1 MNRKQLEELG
11 LEKEAID
18 TIMDLNGQAINQ
30 AKAEAEEAKAT
41 ATNLQAEIDKREA
54 DFEELRNKAKDTEEL
69 ESKLSTLSSEYDEY
83 KQTTAQ
89 REQEIKVNSAL
100 KLALA
105 KSGTIDEVA
114 LKAHLNLEDVKLSE
128 DGALEGIDEQLTT
141 LKEEKAYLFGEKRN
155 TGLPHGKPPVK
166 ETDEDII
173 KKTLGLK

>member
-30 AKAEAEEAKAT
+30 AKADAETAKAKAEE
-41 ATNLQAEIDKREA
+41 LQAEIDKRAA
-54 DFEELRNKAKDTEEL
+54 DFEELKNKAENAEEL
-69 ESKLSTLSSEYDEY
+69 ESKLTTLSSEYDEY
-83 KQTTAQ
+83 KETTTQ

-114 LKAHLNLEDVKLSE
+114 LKAHLNLDDVKLDD
-128 DGALEGIDEQLTT
+128 DGSLKGIDEQLST
-141 LKEEKAYLFGEKRN
+141 LKEEKAYLFGEKRD
-155 TGLPHGKPPVK
+155 TGIQHGKPPAK
-166 ETDEDII
+166 LTDEEKMKQAMGI
-173 KKTLGLK
+173 K

>member
-41 ATNLQAEIDKREA
+41 AANLQTEIDKREA
-54 DFEELRNKAKDTEEL
+54 DFEELKNKAKDTEEL
-69 ESKLSTLSSEYDEY
+69 ESKLNTLSSEYDEY
-83 KQTTAQ
+83 KETTTQ
-89 REQEIKVNSAL
+89 REQEIKVSSAL

-114 LKAHLNLEDVKLSE
+114 LKAHLDLDELELEE
-128 DGALEGIDEQLTT
+128 DGTIKDIDKQLTT
-141 LKEEKAYLFGEKRN
+141 LKEEKAYLFGEQRN
-155 TGLPHGKPPVK
+155 TGLPHGKPPAK
-166 ETDEDII
+166 KTDED
-173 KKTLGLK
+173 KVNEAMGLK